1 MMPPEPA
8 AAAKMRRLPWSLA
21 ANTANAA
28 YSQLTFFG
36 SVFVLFLSELGLSKT
51 TIGTLLSLI
60 PFFGMV
66 ALFLTPAVARTGFKR
81 VYIACFTARKFV
93 TLALLALPWLQA
105 QYGPRVL
112 FWASVAIIGAFALL
126 RAVAIIGSHPWEQE
140 YIPDS
145 VRGRYAALN
154 QVLTALAG
162 FLAIG
167 AASAY
172 LGTAPALSRY
182 QALFGVGTGI
192 GLLSMLAWLFV
203 PGGAPE
209 TPDAAHTASPRGMLD
224 ALRDSNLAYFLAGL
238 ALVTLASTGMGSFV
252 TLFMREEVGLTTDQV
267 VRLQLA
273 GLVGALVTSFAW
285 GSVADRYG
293 SRPVLLLGVLLKA
306 IVPAFWFALPRST
319 PWTIPLALAISAWQ
333 GAANVGWTVG
343 STRLLFTD
351 VVPWQKRAGYMAVHF
366 AWLSLVEGLSQS
378 LTGRLL
384 DVTAGIEGRWL
395 GLSLDRYSILF
406 AIGIALPLLGIL
418 PLRRIRTG
426 GASLRQLA
434 GMVLRSRPRRPAG
447 RSGTG

>member
-1 MMPPEPA
+1 MRSEPTTEV
-8 AAAKMRRLPWSLA
+8 KMRRLPWSLA
-21 ANTANAA
+21 GNAANAA

-36 SVFVLFLSELGLSKT
+36 SVFVLFLSELGLTKT

-60 PFFGMV
+60 PFFGLV
-66 ALFLTPAVARTGFKR
+66 ALFLTPAVARTGYKR
-81 VYIACFTARKFV
+81 VYIACFTARKFF
-93 TLALLALPWLQA
+93 TLALPALPWVLA
-105 QYGPRVL
+105 QHGPRALLWVS
-112 FWASVAIIGAFALL
+112 AAAIGIFALL
-126 RAVAIIGSHPWEQE
+126 RAIAITGSHPWEQE

-167 AASAY
+167 AAGAY
-172 LGTAPALSRY
+172 LGSAPPIMRY
-182 QALFGVGTGI
+182 QVIFCVATGI
-192 GLLSMLAWLFV
+192 GLLSMLAWVKV
-203 PGGAPE
+203 PGGARE
-209 TPDAAHTASPRGMLD
+209 TPDAAQTASPRGMIQ
-224 ALRDSNLAYFLAGL
+224 AARDPNLAYFLAGL

-252 TLFMREEVGLTTDQV
+252 TLFMREEVGLTTAQV

-285 GSVADRYG
+285 GSVADRHG

-306 IVPAFWFALPRST
+306 AVPAFWFALPRST
-319 PWTIPLALAISAWQ
+319 PWTVPLALAIAAWQ

-351 VVPWQKRAGYMAVHF
+351 VVPWHKRAGYTAVHF
-366 AWLSLVEGLSQS
+366 AWLSLVEGLSQL

-384 DVTAGIEGRWL
+384 DLTAGIEGRWM
-395 GLSLDRYSILF
+395 GLPLDRYSILF
-406 AIGIALPLLGIL
+406 AAGIALPLLGLI

-426 GASLRQLA
+426 GTSLRQLA
-434 GMVLRSRPRRPAG
+434 GMVLHGRPRRPAR